1 MWVIPFYSAAATIK
15 TATATAMRDCGQYQ
29 SLSKCRRRARP
40 SIFAAAATFLIF
52 SPQPVEASSP
62 PYNAYQ
68 YDLTTPQFTPDGR
81 LLQVEYASRA
91 PEQSGPL
98 VAVPVWPSNGDDGEE
113 DDCDGPSVVIAS
125 IAARSPS
132 SNDGSKDEDNSPNN
146 DKKSNDLTKSKRKRK
161 GQSRL
166 ISLPL
171 GPIVSTPRGAP
182 STSIPSIVVGLSGI
196 LADATSLLGI
206 LQDNLTQYRRM
217 YGLGKLHAVLPT
229 HIGDGNTRGP
239 GVALPTSSAQAAPTV
254 VARRVAREVGQK
266 CQLNSFG
273 GGIRPFG
280 ASVVI
285 CGVDESGA
293 CICVTQPSG
302 AVLSSHFL
310 FANPTRK
317 RNAMDNTDEERKV
330 EGDDRNEEMNPS
342 DNIIVIGG
350 DVTLQRRL
358 SEQLANKLSPNGS
371 LRSAVDAV
379 VTSLLEAQGYIENDS
394 LIAQKSTSLDDD
406 ITDLEIVIARSD
418 GSYKLTTEEVGA
430 IIDRVAKGGDAGV
443 T

>member
-1 MWVIPFYSAAATIK
+1 
-15 TATATAMRDCGQYQ
+15 MRDCGQYH
-29 SLSKCRRRARP
+29 SLAKCRRRARP
-40 SIFAAAATFLIF
+40 SVFAAAATFLIF
-52 SPQPVEASSP
+52 SPSPVEASSP

-98 VAVPVWPSNGDDGEE
+98 VAVPVWPNNDDGEE

-132 SNDGSKDEDNSPNN
+132 SKDGSTDEDDSPNN
-146 DKKSNDLTKSKRKRK
+146 EKNSSDLTKSKRRRK

-171 GPIVSTPRGAP
+171 GPIVSTPRGDA
-182 STSIPSIVVGLSGI
+182 STSTPSIVVGLSGI

-217 YGLGKLHAVLPT
+217 YGLGKLHVVLPT
-229 HIGDGNTRGP
+229 HIGEGNTRGP
-239 GVALPTSSAQAAPTV
+239 GKALPTSSAHAAPTV
-254 VARRVAREVGQK
+254 VARRVAREVGRK
-266 CQLNSFG
+266 CQMNSFG

-302 AVLSSHFL
+302 AVIASHFP
-310 FANPTRK
+310 FDTPMRK
-317 RNAMDNTDEERKV
+317 RSVMDNSDEESKGGG
-330 EGDDRNEEMNPS
+330 ENRNEENAS
-342 DNIIVIGG
+342 DNVIVIGG
-350 DVTLQRRL
+350 DVTVQRRL
-358 SEQLANKLSPNGS
+358 REQLANKLSADGS

-394 LIAQKSTSLDDD
+394 LIARKSTSFDHD

-418 GSYKLTTEEVGA
+418 GSYKLTSAEVGA
-430 IIDRVAKGGDAGV
+430 IIDRIVVKGGNTGV
-443 T
+443 A

>member
-1 MWVIPFYSAAATIK
+1 
-15 TATATAMRDCGQYQ
+15 MRDCGQYQ

-98 VAVPVWPSNGDDGEE
+98 VAVPVWPRNDDGEE

-125 IAARSPS
+125 IATHSPS
-132 SNDGSKDEDNSPNN
+132 SKDVSKDEDDSPNN
-146 DKKSNDLTKSKRKRK
+146 EKKSRGWMKSKRRRK

-171 GPIVSTPRGAP
+171 GPIVSATGAP
-182 STSIPSIVVGLSGI
+182 STSTPSIVVGLSGI

-302 AVLSSHFL
+302 AVLASHFP
-310 FANPTRK
+310 FNTPKRK
-317 RNAMDNTDEERKV
+317 RGVMDNSDEERKV
-330 EGDDRNEEMNPS
+330 EDEKRNEENTG
-342 DNIIVIGG
+342 DNILVIGG
-350 DVTLQRRL
+350 DVAVQRRL
-358 SEQLANKLSPNGS
+358 REQLTKKLSADGS

-379 VTSLLEAQGYIENDS
+379 VTSLLEAQGYTENGS
-394 LIAQKSTSLDDD
+394 LVIPKSNHSNDDTC
-406 ITDLEIVIARSD
+406 IFDLEIVIARSD
-418 GSYKLTTEEVGA
+418 GSYKLTTAEVGA
-430 IIDRVAKGGDAGV
+430 IINRIVVKGRDTVA
-443 T
+443 

>member
-1 MWVIPFYSAAATIK
+1 
-15 TATATAMRDCGQYQ
+15 MRDCGQHR
-29 SLSKCRRRARP
+29 SLSKCRRRARS

-52 SPQPVEASSP
+52 SPSQPVEASSP

-98 VAVPVWPSNGDDGEE
+98 VAVPVWPNNGDGEE
-113 DDCDGPSVVIAS
+113 DGCDGPSVVIAS

-132 SNDGSKDEDNSPNN
+132 SSNDDRKDEDDSPNN
-146 DKKSNDLTKSKRKRK
+146 DKNSSSLNRNKRRRK

-171 GPIVSTPRGAP
+171 GPTVSTPGAP
-182 STSIPSIVVGLSGI
+182 STPTPSIVVGLSGI

-206 LQDNLTQYRRM
+206 LQDSLTQYRRM

-229 HIGDGNTRGP
+229 QIGEGNTGSP
-239 GVALPTSSAQAAPTV
+239 GEALPTSSAHAAPTV
-254 VARRVAREVGQK
+254 VARRVGREVGRK
-266 CQLNSFG
+266 CQINSFG

-293 CICVTQPSG
+293 CICITQPSG
-302 AVLSSHFL
+302 AVLASHFP
-310 FANPTRK
+310 FTNPTRK
-317 RNAMDNTDEERKV
+317 RSAIAETDEERKV
-330 EGDDRNEEMNPS
+330 EGENEKEESTS
-342 DNIIVIGG
+342 DNVVVVGG
-350 DVTLQRRL
+350 DVTVQRRL
-358 SEQLANKLSPNGS
+358 REQLANKLSPDGS
-371 LRSAVDAV
+371 LRSTVEAV

-394 LIAQKSTSLDDD
+394 LIPPKSPGADDD
-406 ITDLEIVIARSD
+406 IADLEIVIARSD
-418 GSYKLTTEEVGA
+418 GSYKLTTAEVGA
-430 IIDRVAKGGDAGV
+430 IIDRIIDTGKGGDTGV
-443 T
+443 A